1 MRQRRL
7 RAVIGLAIGLSIVG
21 LLVYGVGWES
31 VLEHISEA
39 NPLWLG
45 AGFAAGAGVL
55 VFRGLI
61 VERLLGPIDGSATGL
76 GFVTAFL
83 GGYFARSAL
92 PWGRSV
98 GTPITAYLL
107 AVNSD
112 SEFEDNLAVVATA
125 EVFAFLASLVI
136 ALVGIILV
144 TVVTG
149 PSDDLLVA
157 GTAAAVGG
165 LFAIGV
171 LVVVVT
177 TGWAKRASI
186 GLTARVERFVG
197 RFPRVDNPGGRL
209 TNRVD
214 GFFTTISR
222 IGAARRT
229 IATALLVALV
239 SWILNVLPLYFAFLA
254 LGIDAPFAVALL
266 CAPLASFGALLP
278 LPGGTGGIEIVLATL
293 LVAIGGLS
301 GDVATAAALLFRLTT
316 YWVHLLLGGFG
327 ALYLSIA
334 GTTMVLRP

>member
-1 MRQRRL
+1 MQQRRL

-31 VLEHISEA
+31 VLENVSEA
-39 NPLWLG
+39 NPRWLG
-45 AGFAAGAGVL
+45 AGFGAGVGVL
-55 VFRGLI
+55 ALRGLI
-61 VERLLGPIDGSATGL
+61 VERLLGPIDGTATGL
-76 GFVTAFL
+76 AFVTAFL

-98 GTPITAYLL
+98 GTPITAFLL

-125 EVFAFLASLVI
+125 EVFAFLASLVV

-144 TVVTG
+144 TVAVG

-157 GTAAAVGG
+157 GTVAVVGG
-165 LFAIGV
+165 LLALGV
-171 LVVVVT
+171 LVVVVS
-177 TGWAKRASI
+177 TGWAKTAAF
-186 GLTARVERFVG
+186 GLTARVERLVG
-197 RFPRVDNPGGRL
+197 RFPRVNNPEGRL

-214 GFFTTISR
+214 GFFTTLDR

-229 IATALLVALV
+229 ISTALVVALA
-239 SWILNVLPLYFAFLA
+239 SWTLNVLPLYFAFLA
-254 LGIDAPFAVALL
+254 LGIDAPFAVALV

-278 LPGGTGGIEIVLATL
+278 LPGGTGGIEIALVTL
-293 LVAIGGLS
+293 LVAIGGFT

-316 YWVHLLLGGFG
+316 YWVHLVLGGFG
-327 ALYLSIA
+327 ALYLSVA
-334 GTTMVLRP
+334 GTSLVLRP